1 MTSPC
6 RKMTKLNANDFTSSR
21 KSASIGVQ
29 LTVLGIPWEQR
40 YQELRAFKDERGH
53 CNVPQQY
60 EANQQLGQWVQYQR
74 AKLKKYKGT
83 EPLPSDD
90 KTEREQFDKLNGI
103 GFNSRVERKYS
114 SEDEEEARNAKNAA
128 LEEKRQWEDMRREA
142 QMKKMKAQEHIYPSG
157 YMIPSGYM
165 MH

>member
-1 MTSPC
+1 MNAATATYLNSTKLTNSLDSGFSTKEPNSRSTKAQSPC
-6 RKMTKLNANDFTSSR
+6 RQMTKLNANNLTSSMA
-21 KSASIGVQ
+21 SAS
-29 LTVLGIPWEQR
+29 T
-40 YQELRAFKDERGH
+40 RGETYYP
-53 CNVPQQY
+53 N
-60 EANQQLGQWVQYQR
+60 
-74 AKLKKYKGT
+74 
-83 EPLPSDD
+83 
-90 KTEREQFDKLNGI
+90 
-103 GFNSRVERKYS
+103 RVERKYS